1 MRELE
6 RRGEGLQKIRQER
19 RENSV
24 LRRQGMQKTRNEGGR
39 EDKERGE
46 KEKKMMEGEEKLDEK
61 GGGRSRGNRVQP
73 RVA

>member
-24 LRRQGMQKTRNEGGR
+24 LRRQGMQKTRNEGGK

-46 KEKKMMEGEEKLDEK
+46 KEKKMMEGEE
-61 GGGRSRGNRVQP
+61 
-73 RVA
+73 